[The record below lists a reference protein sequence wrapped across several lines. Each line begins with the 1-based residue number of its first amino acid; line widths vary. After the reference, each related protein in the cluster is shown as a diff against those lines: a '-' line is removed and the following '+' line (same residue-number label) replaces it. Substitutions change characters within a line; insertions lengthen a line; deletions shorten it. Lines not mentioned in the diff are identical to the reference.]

1 MKLTTGFDFQG
12 YFITEYLDVIFDE
25 MLVGIGLGRAIT
37 SSIDNWLSSL
47 TGGEAT
53 EMVDKLNDAKSNLR
67 QRVISKA
74 SRLGANALIGIDFES
89 SRLGNLIL
97 VSMTATAVKI
107 DKIIEPLPI
116 TEEQSKREQLEK
128 ELEEKNR
135 IEAEKKQKR
144 AQERQEKIARGETVE
159 VVNKEELLCRINKL
173 DTIEEVLA
181 EIEAAISTDECLLSE
196 TQIKELEDC
205 KSYAKYYGKQV
216 GLNSIKK
223 LLASYLNAPNG
234 SEFMNNS
241 L

>member
-1 MKLTTGFDFQG
+1 MD
-12 YFITEYLDVIFDE
+12 
-25 MLVGIGLGRAIT
+25 
-37 SSIDNWLSSL
+37 
-47 TGGEAT
+47 
-53 EMVDKLNDAKSNLR
+53 
-67 QRVISKA
+67 
-74 SRLGANALIGIDFES
+74 
-89 SRLGNLIL
+89 
-97 VSMTATAVKI
+97 
-107 DKIIEPLPI
+107 
-116 TEEQSKREQLEK
+116 K